1 MTAADAVF
9 AALGRQLRLDPAALR
24 QRQDESLE
32 RLGLDSQGLMRVL
45 LDTERTLG
53 LATSLELPDD
63 ALDSPRTL
71 SAGVSALTGR

>member
-9 AALGRQLRLDPAALR
+9 AALGRQLRLDPAVLR

-45 LDTERTLG
+45 LDTERALG
-53 LATSLELPDD
+53 LAKSLELPDD

-71 SAGVSALTGR
+71 AAGVSALTGR